1 MGETNEVVTVHDGTA
16 EKTKHIRSTKTRD
29 ELNREKD
36 DRRKPNFMKFLR
48 TPGNMRSE
56 SDIEEQMEQM
66 RE

>member
-1 MGETNEVVTVHDGTA
+1 MGETNEAVTVHDGTA
-16 EKTKHIRSTKTRD
+16 EKPKHVRSTKTRD
-29 ELNREKD
+29 ELDREED
-36 DRRKPNFMKFLR
+36 ARRKTNFMKFLR